1 MSSYFSGYYL
11 GTYPTFH
18 IFILLTDFALGARE
32 GVNDLCAHRAPSN
45 DLYCGAKASQHMEWR
60 SEGEENPRKRLALP
74 RTFPVRYGVAPCLPC
89 ILAFPEVRRA
99 AVRAEGV
106 QESPTFAALG
116 FSGLKCPNQPEW
128 LIILDSTWK
137 NMHPY
142 GRLNIDSI
150 PETSPVDNTC
160 CDFLRCWSCS

>member
-1 MSSYFSGYYL
+1 MVPTY
-11 GTYPTFH
+11 TYPTFH

-45 DLYCGAKASQHMEWR
+45 NLHCGAKASQHMEWR

-128 LIILDSTWK
+128 LIILDSTVEEYASVWEAK
-137 NMHPY
+137 YRQYPRDKS
-142 GRLNIDSI
+142 GRQHVL
-150 PETSPVDNTC
+150 
-160 CDFLRCWSCS
+160 